1 MLPDTPSLETE
12 SPGAAHIPPAWL
24 LLIHNIPPKPGY
36 LRAKAARKLA
46 TLGAVALKNAVYVLP
61 EGGTRLDD
69 LTWLAKE
76 IEDGGGRAFV
86 CRATFAVGMDD
97 AQLRAQFVAASD
109 QEYERLA
116 ADMRTHLEGIAQDA
130 PGKAGHAEAVAL
142 LARFHKEFEAV
153 RGLDFFGA
161 PGREAVEGQL
171 AALRALTLSP
181 GTEGD
186 EAAPRGIL
194 DLRGRTWV
202 TRRGVHV
209 DRVASAWLIRR
220 FIDPEARFLFVD
232 EKRYAHR
239 PGEVRFDMFSGEFTH
254 EGDLCTFEVL
264 VRRLGAEDPAL
275 RTLAEM
281 IHDIDLREELYG
293 HPESAGLRA
302 ALEALALTVPDDE
315 GRVDKGGVLL
325 DLMYESF
332 RTRQTR

>member
-1 MLPDTPSLETE
+1 MLSDTPSLETA
-12 SPGAAHIPPAWL
+12 SPGTTHIPSAWL

-36 LRAKAARKLA
+36 LRAKATRKLA

-61 EGGTRLDD
+61 EGDTRLDD

-97 AQLRAQFVAASD
+97 AQLRAQFIAASD

-116 ADMRTHLEGIAQDA
+116 SAMRPQLEALAQDA
-130 PGKAGHAEAVAL
+130 GAGRKGDVAAL
-142 LARFHKEFEAV
+142 LACFHKEFETAKD
-153 RGLDFFGA
+153 RDFFGA
-161 PGREAVEGQL
+161 PGRETVEGLL
-171 AALRALTLSP
+171 ASLRALTLAPKDGSDAAQP
-181 GTEGD
+181 GGLAE
-186 EAAPRGIL
+186 
-194 DLRGRTWV
+194 LRGRTWV
-202 TRRGVHV
+202 TRRSVHV

-232 EKRYAHR
+232 EKLYAHR
-239 PGEVRFDMFSGEFTH
+239 IGEVRFDMFSGEFTH

-264 VRRLGAEDPAL
+264 ERRLGAADPAL
-275 RTLAEM
+275 KKLSEM
-281 IHDIDLREELYG
+281 VHDIDLREERYG

-302 ALEALALTVPDDE
+302 ALEALALTVPEDE
-315 GRVDKGGVLL
+315 RRVEKGGVLL

-332 RTRQTR
+332 RTRQVR